1 MSVLAALIA
10 AALVQ
15 CIFGGLLKQ
24 VWAMNSIGIDK
35 YGGNFVATPS
45 AANYAAKR
53 TFPLLNILTASEI
66 PLGPLAAMSIPARA
80 AMAPYLR
87 IFGPSFLTK

>member
-1 MSVLAALIA
+1 
-10 AALVQ
+10 
-15 CIFGGLLKQ
+15 
-24 VWAMNSIGIDK
+24 MNSIGIER
-35 YGGNFVATPS
+35 YGGSRVATPS
-45 AANYAAKR
+45 AVISRAVR

-87 IFGPSFLTK
+87 ILGPSFLTK